1 MKNCV
6 KCVFCRNILRKII
19 QGDAELHLVHKNVKY
34 GDVSEALEHSDG
46 LAVLGVFL
54 SKNDS
59 EAPETVKPIISRFSS
74 LKDFDKNYECK
85 EPFDAY
91 KMVPDMTHFM
101 TYDGSLTTPP
111 LSQVRFDLF
120 I

>member
-1 MKNCV
+1 M
-6 KCVFCRNILRKII
+6 
-19 QGDAELHLVHKNVKY
+19 HKNVKY

-59 EAPETVKPIISRFSS
+59 EAPETVKPIISRFAS

-111 LSQVRFDLF
+111 LSQVKFDLF
-120 I
+120 ILLPGYRMGLVSFF